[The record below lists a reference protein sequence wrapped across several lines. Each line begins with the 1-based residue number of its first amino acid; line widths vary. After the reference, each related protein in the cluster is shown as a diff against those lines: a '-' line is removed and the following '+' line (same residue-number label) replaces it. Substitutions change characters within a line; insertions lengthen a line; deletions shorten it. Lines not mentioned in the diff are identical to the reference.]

1 MLRGYYFITDSMISR
16 AGNTSDV
23 KSALAAGV
31 KVIQYRNKI
40 SGTKEMYDEALKLK
54 SMCQGALFLVNDR
67 LDIALSINADGVHLG
82 CDDMPYAAARKLLG
96 KNKIIGLTVHSVRE
110 AIQAQKAGADY
121 VGVSPIF
128 ATKTKTDAG
137 RPLGIGLLKEI
148 RKRISIPIIAI
159 GGINLSNAE
168 EVVRAGADG
177 LCAIRA
183 VVTKPDVKKE
193 IEKFQALFSK
203 PS

>member
-1 MLRGYYFITDSMISR
+1 MLKGYYFITDSKMSR

-54 SMCQGALFLVNDR
+54 SMCKDALFLVNDR
-67 LDIALSINADGVHLG
+67 LDIALSVNADGVHLG
-82 CDDMPYAAARKLLG
+82 CDDMPYAVARKLLG
-96 KNKIIGLTVHSVRE
+96 KNKIIGLTVHSLRE
-110 AIQAQKAGADY
+110 ARQAQKAGADY

-148 RKRISIPIIAI
+148 RKCVSIPIIAI
-159 GGINLSNAE
+159 GGINLSNAK
-168 EVVRAGADG
+168 EVVLAGADG

-183 VVTKPDVKKE
+183 VVTKSDAKKE
-193 IEKFQALFSK
+193 IEKFQALF
-203 PS
+203 